1 MAFLNKTGLERLWA
15 HVISQL
21 GHKVEKVDGKGLSTN
36 DFTNEEKE
44 KLANLSTEGLASEEY
59 VDNAVSVGVANLVNS
74 APETLDTLGEI
85 ATALEENADVV
96 DALNSAIGNKVDKV
110 EGMGLMPEADG
121 TWKHLVTDGEGNKKW
136 DERLAWKVDNT
147 EILAENVSA
156 SWNTGQIPGT
166 HPDESI
172 VIAIEP
178 GKTYRIYG
186 NAMLGGV
193 DYAFDGEGVADEYGY
208 VKVPITEEY
217 SIVASGGYGLV
228 VIIEG
233 YDFGGNFV
241 INIATGTKIVKKI
254 NEEYLP
260 ESVPVVSITNSD
272 EGKLLGV
279 ENGVWAAV
287 ENNSVLYTE
296 QTLAEDQQSQART
309 NIGIDYATD
318 EEVLAAMIEAD
329 IIPAIETENGAL
341 LSSAENTILI
351 M

>member
-15 HVISQL
+15 HIVSQL

-96 DALNSAIGNKVDKV
+96 EVL
-110 EGMGLMPEADG
+110 
-121 TWKHLVTDGEGNKKW
+121 
-136 DERLAWKVDNT
+136 
-147 EILAENVSA
+147 ENAV
-156 SWNTGQIPGT
+156 G
-166 HPDESI
+166 
-172 VIAIEP
+172 
-178 GKTYRIYG
+178 
-186 NAMLGGV
+186 
-193 DYAFDGEGVADEYGY
+193 
-208 VKVPITEEY
+208 
-217 SIVASGGYGLV
+217 
-228 VIIEG
+228 
-233 YDFGGNFV
+233 
-241 INIATGTKIVKKI
+241 
-254 NEEYLP
+254 
-260 ESVPVVSITNSD
+260 ESVRH
-272 EGKLLGV
+272 V
-279 ENGVWAAV
+279 EQ
-287 ENNSVLYTE
+287 ELS
-296 QTLAEDQQSQART
+296 EDQQSQART